1 MYAMIAK
8 FQVHVA
14 KSKVAI
20 LLSTGVNSKLLD
32 CYFFVFWQCF
42 IMV

>member
-14 KSKVAI
+14 KIKVAI
-20 LLSTGVNSKLLD
+20 LLSTGINSKLSD
-32 CYFFVFWQCF
+32 SYFLVFWQCF